1 MTDLRKMADGVYTN
15 TFTLTHATHTCH
27 THTQTHTISHENML
41 TAYIFLPPPPL
52 LPHPSTLWMVCTAEW
67 TDTDRPHYHNH

>member
-15 TFTLTHATHTCH
+15 TFTLTHA

-52 LPHPSTLWMVCTAEW
+52 NPVDGLHS
-67 TDTDRPHYHNH
+67 